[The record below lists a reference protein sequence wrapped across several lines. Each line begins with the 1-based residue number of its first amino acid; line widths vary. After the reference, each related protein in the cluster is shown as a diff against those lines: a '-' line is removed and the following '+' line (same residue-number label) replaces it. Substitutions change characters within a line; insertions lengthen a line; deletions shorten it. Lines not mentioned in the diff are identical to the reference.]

1 MGIGTL
7 TDTVGDLV
15 SDPVVSDNYFSP
27 GLWLPFQATVNHC
40 FSASTIL
47 YCLVSEA
54 CVWTTCPES
63 LHDGTDLFQCV
74 CDSPWL
80 FQRDSIVVG
89 MEILQW

>member
-40 FSASTIL
+40 FLASTIL

-54 CVWTTCPES
+54 CV
-63 LHDGTDLFQCV
+63 
-74 CDSPWL
+74 
-80 FQRDSIVVG
+80 
-89 MEILQW
+89 